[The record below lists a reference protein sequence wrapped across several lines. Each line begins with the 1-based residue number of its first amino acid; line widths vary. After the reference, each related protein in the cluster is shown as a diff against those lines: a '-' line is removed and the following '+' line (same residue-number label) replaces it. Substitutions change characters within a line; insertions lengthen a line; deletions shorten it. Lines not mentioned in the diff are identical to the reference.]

1 MRYVSGRAETL
12 ARRRTRTRFSLS
24 GALSAPYASFAAA
37 WVNSGRPVMGRYS
50 LSGLDA
56 ARMSSAFLTALRT
69 YGLPLLSR
77 YAPTPRLILR
87 GSLSALNASVT
98 PARESPR

>member
-1 MRYVSGRAETL
+1 
-12 ARRRTRTRFSLS
+12 
-24 GALSAPYASFAAA
+24 
-37 WVNSGRPVMGRYS
+37 MGRYS
-50 LSGLDA
+50 LSGFDS
-56 ARMSSAFLTALRT
+56 ARICSAFLTAFRT

-98 PARESPR
+98 PKKPAAERDRRQHVCASHRRRPRSGEGSQQL